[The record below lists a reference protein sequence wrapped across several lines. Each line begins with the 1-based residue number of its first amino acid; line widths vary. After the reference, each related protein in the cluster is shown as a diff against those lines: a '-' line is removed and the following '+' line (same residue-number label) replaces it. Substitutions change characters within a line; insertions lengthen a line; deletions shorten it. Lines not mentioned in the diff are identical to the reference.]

1 MALFLNLVGFS
12 FDKNKID
19 LTQIR
24 LCFQVYLRDSLESNE
39 IIRDQYHILRPM
51 VSSIISN
58 SSRKSTLQI
67 LRTANMYSPVSGGQN
82 VVIFLKKLEKD
93 QKVLSVKF
101 FDDDGW
107 SSTVEIKDNTI
118 HYQVI

>member
-1 MALFLNLVGFS
+1 LALFLNLVGFS